1 MVTFGPRL
9 PYDPLHSLCRGR
21 TPKHLAGKDSRRRF
35 GQVNKL
41 RSGRWQ
47 ARFTVPLGH
56 PSGRGGQVVTARQT
70 FEPGTYGREAA
81 GDWLRTEELRL
92 NAEGASWRTL
102 SEQAEVDRIRAA
114 TEKVPTFGE
123 YADVWLR
130 ARKVKGQPLQAST
143 KRGYLIWLGKY
154 LLPTFGEMPL
164 NTITAADVVRWYE
177 GLPHDK
183 GKTVRECYALAKA
196 IMKSATAADGVL
208 PGAVN
213 PFAIDGAG
221 TIGKRSDK
229 RTEVIEDGDLDLIL
243 TAIRP
248 EWRAMI
254 ALALG
259 CGMRFGEIVALR
271 RSDVDLRAKPPVVR
285 VRRAVSTGPG
295 GRRYEK
301 GPKSRAGIRD
311 QRIPESVGSVVTEH
325 LRTYVTGRDG
335 LLFPGPSGEWLQPTR
350 FRDMSGGW
358 SDVRQAV
365 GRPINLHDLRAT
377 GATRLAQRGAHV
389 AEVQA
394 FLGDSSSQAAER
406 YVRATQS
413 RMDDLTAAAF
423 AGLDFGT
430 SRDTR

>member
-1 MVTFGPRL
+1 V
-9 PYDPLHSLCRGR
+9 
-21 TPKHLAGKDSRRRF
+21 AGKDYRRRF
-35 GQVNKL
+35 GQVNRM

-47 ARFTVPLGH
+47 ARYTVPLGH
-56 PSGRGGQVVTARQT
+56 PSGRGGLVVTARQS
-70 FEPGTYGREAA
+70 FEANTYGREAA
-81 GDWLRTEELRL
+81 GDWLRAEELRL
-92 NAEGASWRTL
+92 TTEGASWRTL
-102 SEQAEVDRIRAA
+102 SEHAEDERIRVAA
-114 TEKVPTFGE
+114 ETVPTFAE

-130 ARKVKGQPLQAST
+130 ARKVKGQPLQEST
-143 KRGYLIWLGKY
+143 KRGYLIWLRKY

-213 PFAIDGAG
+213 PFTIDGAG

-229 RTEVIEDGDLDLIL
+229 RTEVIEDADLALIL
-243 TAIRP
+243 ATIRP
-248 EWRAMI
+248 EWRAMV

-259 CGMRFGEIVALR
+259 CGLRFGEIVALR
-271 RSDVDLRAKPPVVR
+271 RSDVDLHAKPSVVR

-295 GRRYEK
+295 GKRYEK

-311 QRIPESVGSVVTEH
+311 QRVPDGVGTVLTDH
-325 LRTYVTGRDG
+325 LRTYVTGREG
-335 LLFPGPSGEWLQPTR
+335 LLFPGPSGDWLQPTR
-350 FRDMSGGW
+350 FRDLAGGW
-358 SDVRQAV
+358 RDVRAAV
-365 GRPINLHDLRAT
+365 GRPINFHDLRAT
-377 GATRLAQRGAHV
+377 GATRLAQNGAHV
-389 AEVQA
+389 AEVQV

-423 AGLDFGT
+423 AGLDFAT
-430 SRDTR
+430 SRR

>member
-1 MVTFGPRL
+1 M
-9 PYDPLHSLCRGR
+9 
-21 TPKHLAGKDSRRRF
+21 AGKSSRRRF
-35 GQVNKL
+35 GQISKM

-47 ARFTVPLGH
+47 ARFVVPLGH
-56 PSGRGGQVVTARQT
+56 PSGRGGEIVKAPHT
-70 FEPGTYGREAA
+70 FEPNTYGRETA
-81 GDWLRTEELRL
+81 GDWLRAEELRL

-102 SEQAEVDRIRAA
+102 SEHAEDDRARAA
-114 TEKVPTFGE
+114 AKSVPTFAE
-123 YADVWLR
+123 YAEVWLR
-130 ARKVKGQPLQAST
+130 ARKVKGQPLQEST
-143 KRGYLIWLGKY
+143 KRGYLIWLRKY

-164 NTITAADVVRWYE
+164 NSITAADVVRWYE

-213 PFAIDGAG
+213 PFTIDGAG

-229 RTEVIEDGDLDLIL
+229 RTEVIEDADLALIL
-243 TAIRP
+243 ATIRP
-248 EWRAMI
+248 EWRAMV

-259 CGMRFGEIVALR
+259 CGLRFGEIAALR

-295 GRRYEK
+295 GKRYEK

-311 QRIPESVGSVVTEH
+311 QRIPESVGAVLTEH
-325 LRTYVTGRDG
+325 LRTCVTGRAG
-335 LLFPGPSGEWLQPTR
+335 LLFPGPAGEWLQPTR
-350 FRDMSGGW
+350 FRDLSGGW
-358 SDVRQAV
+358 RDVREAV
-365 GRPINLHDLRAT
+365 GRPINFHDLRAT

-430 SRDTR
+430 AKL

>member
-1 MVTFGPRL
+1 M
-9 PYDPLHSLCRGR
+9 
-21 TPKHLAGKDSRRRF
+21 AGKHSRRRF
-35 GQVNKL
+35 GQISKM

-47 ARFTVPLGH
+47 SRFVVPLGH
-56 PSGRGGQVVTARQT
+56 PSGRGGEIVKAPHT
-70 FEPGTYGREAA
+70 FEPNAYGREAA
-81 GDWLRTEELRL
+81 GDWLRAEELRL

-102 SEQAEVDRIRAA
+102 SEHAEVDRARAA
-114 TEKVPTFGE
+114 AEKAPTFAE

-130 ARKVKGQPLQAST
+130 ARKVRGQPLQEST

-177 GLPHDK
+177 GLPHHK

-213 PFAIDGAG
+213 PFTIDGAG

-229 RTEVIEDGDLDLIL
+229 RTEVIEDADLALIL
-243 TAIRP
+243 ATIRP
-248 EWRAMI
+248 EWRATV

-259 CGMRFGEIVALR
+259 CGLRFGEIVALR

-295 GRRYEK
+295 GKRYEK

-311 QRIPESVGSVVTEH
+311 QRIPESVGAALTDH

-350 FRDMSGGW
+350 FRDLSGGW
-358 SDVRQAV
+358 RDVREAV
-365 GRPINLHDLRAT
+365 GRPINFHDLRAT

-423 AGLDFGT
+423 AGMDFGT
-430 SRDTR
+430 AKP

>member
-1 MVTFGPRL
+1 MTG
-9 PYDPLHSLCRGR
+9 HS
-21 TPKHLAGKDSRRRF
+21 SRRRF
-35 GQVNKL
+35 GQISKM

-47 ARFTVPLGH
+47 ARFVVPLGH
-56 PSGRGGQVVTARQT
+56 PSGRGGQTIKAPHT
-70 FEPGTYGREAA
+70 FEPNTYGREAA
-81 GDWLRTEELRL
+81 GDWLRAEELRL

-102 SEQAEVDRIRAA
+102 FEHAEDERIRAA
-114 TEKVPTFGE
+114 TKDAPTFGE
-123 YADVWLR
+123 YAEVWLR
-130 ARKVKGQPLQAST
+130 ARKVKGQPLQEST

-164 NTITAADVVRWYE
+164 HSITAADVVRWYE

-196 IMKSATAADGVL
+196 ILKSATAADGVL

-229 RTEVIEDGDLDLIL
+229 RTEVVEDADLALIL
-243 TAIRP
+243 ATIRP
-248 EWRAMI
+248 EWRAMV

-259 CGMRFGEIVALR
+259 CGLRFGEIAALR
-271 RSDVDLRAKPPVVR
+271 RSDVDLQAKPSVVR

-295 GRRYEK
+295 GKRYEK

-311 QRIPESVGSVVTEH
+311 QRIPDSVGIVLKEH
-325 LRTYVTGRDG
+325 LRTYVTGREG
-335 LLFPGPSGEWLQPTR
+335 LLFPGPSGDWLQPTR
-350 FRDMSGGW
+350 FRDLAGGW
-358 SDVRQAV
+358 RDVRAAV
-365 GRPINLHDLRAT
+365 GRPINFHDLRAT
-377 GATRLAQRGAHV
+377 GATRLAQNGAHV
-389 AEVQA
+389 AEVQV

-413 RMDDLTAAAF
+413 RMDDLTAVAF

-430 SRDTR
+430 GGR

>member
-1 MVTFGPRL
+1 MVARE
-9 PYDPLHSLCRGR
+9 
-21 TPKHLAGKDSRRRF
+21 SRRRF
-35 GQVNKL
+35 GQIAKM

-47 ARFTVPLGH
+47 ARFTVPLDH
-56 PSGRGGQVVTARQT
+56 PSGRGGHIVTAPHT
-70 FEPGTYGREAA
+70 FEANTYGREAA
-81 GDWLRTEELRL
+81 GDWLRAEELRL

-102 SEQAEVDRIRAA
+102 VEHAEEERVRAA
-114 TEKVPTFGE
+114 AETVPTFAE
-123 YADVWLR
+123 YASIWLR
-130 ARKVKGQPLQAST
+130 ARKVKGQPLQEST

-164 NTITAADVVRWYE
+164 NMITAADVVRWYE

-221 TIGKRSDK
+221 TIGRRSDK
-229 RTEVIEDGDLDLIL
+229 RTEVVEDADLGVIL
-243 TAIRP
+243 DTIRP

-259 CGMRFGEIVALR
+259 CGLRFGEIVALR
-271 RSDVDLRAKPPVVR
+271 RSDVDLRAKPPMVR
-285 VRRAVSTGPG
+285 VRRAIGTGPG
-295 GRRYEK
+295 GKRYEK
-301 GPKSRAGIRD
+301 GPKSRAGVRD
-311 QRIPESVGSVVTEH
+311 QRVPASVDTVLAEH
-325 LRTYVTGRDG
+325 LRTYLTGRDG
-335 LLFPGPSGEWLQPTR
+335 LLFPGPYGEWLQPTR
-350 FRDMSGGW
+350 FRDATGGW
-358 SDVRQAV
+358 RDAREAV
-365 GRPINLHDLRAT
+365 GRPINFHDLRAT
-377 GATRLAQRGAHV
+377 GATRLAQNGAHV

-413 RMDDLTAAAF
+413 RMDDLTALAF
-423 AGLDFGT
+423 DGLDFGGV
-430 SRDTR
+430 TR

>member
-1 MVTFGPRL
+1 M
-9 PYDPLHSLCRGR
+9 
-21 TPKHLAGKDSRRRF
+21 AGTQSRRRF
-35 GQVNKL
+35 GQISWMP
-41 RSGRWQ
+41 SGRWQ
-47 ARFTVPLGH
+47 ARFVVPLSH
-56 PSGRGGQVVTARQT
+56 PSGRGGEIIKAPHT
-70 FEPGTYGREAA
+70 FEPNTYGREAA
-81 GDWLRTEELRL
+81 GDWLRAEELRL

-102 SEQAEVDRIRAA
+102 SEHAEDDRIRAA
-114 TEKVPTFGE
+114 AEEVPTFSE

-130 ARKVKGQPLQAST
+130 ARKVKGQPLQEST
-143 KRGYLIWLGKY
+143 KRGYLIWLRKY
-154 LLPTFGEMPL
+154 LLSTFGDQPL
-164 NTITAADVVRWYE
+164 NTITAADVVGWYE

-213 PFAIDGAG
+213 PFTIDGAG

-229 RTEVIEDGDLDLIL
+229 RTEVIEDADLALIL
-243 TAIRP
+243 RTIRP
-248 EWRAMI
+248 EWRAMV

-259 CGMRFGEIVALR
+259 CGLRFGEIVALR
-271 RSDVDLRAKPPVVR
+271 RSDVDLRAEPPVVR

-311 QRIPESVGSVVTEH
+311 QRIPDSVGTVLTEH
-325 LRTYVTGRDG
+325 LRTYVTGREG
-335 LLFPGPSGEWLQPTR
+335 LLFPGPSGDWLQPTR
-350 FRDMSGGW
+350 FRDLSGGW
-358 SDVRQAV
+358 RDVRTAV
-365 GRPINLHDLRAT
+365 GRPINFHDLRAT
-377 GATRLAQRGAHV
+377 GTTRLAQTGAHV
-389 AEVQA
+389 AEVQV

-430 SRDTR
+430 SGR

>member
-1 MVTFGPRL
+1 M
-9 PYDPLHSLCRGR
+9 
-21 TPKHLAGKDSRRRF
+21 AGSSSRRRF
-35 GQVNKL
+35 GQISKM

-56 PSGRGGQVVTARQT
+56 RSGRGGEMIKAPHT
-70 FEPGTYGREAA
+70 FEPNAYGREAA

-92 NAEGASWRTL
+92 NAEGAAWRTL
-102 SEQAEVDRIRAA
+102 EEHAEEERLRATAA
-114 TEKVPTFGE
+114 TVPTFAE

-130 ARKVKGQPLQAST
+130 ARKVKGQPLQEST

-164 NTITAADVVRWYE
+164 NTITAGDVIRWYE

-208 PGAVN
+208 PGVVN
-213 PFAIDGAG
+213 PFTIDGAG
-221 TIGKRSDK
+221 TIGRRSDK
-229 RTEVIEDGDLDLIL
+229 RTEVIEDIDLRLIL
-243 TAIRP
+243 ATIRP
-248 EWRAMI
+248 EWRAMV

-259 CGMRFGEIVALR
+259 CGLRFGEIVALR
-271 RSDVDLRAKPPVVR
+271 RPDVDLGAKPPMVR
-285 VRRAVSTGPG
+285 VRRAIGTGPG
-295 GRRYEK
+295 GKRYEK
-301 GPKSRAGIRD
+301 EPKSRAGIRD
-311 QRIPESVGSVVTEH
+311 QRIPDSVRRALTEH
-325 LRTYVTGRDG
+325 MRTYVAGRDG

-350 FRDMSGGW
+350 FRDAAGGW
-358 SDVRQAV
+358 REVREAV
-365 GRPINLHDLRAT
+365 GRPINFHDLRAT
-377 GATRLAQRGAHV
+377 GATRLAQNGAHV

-394 FLGDSSSQAAER
+394 FLGDSSSEAAER

-413 RMDDLTAAAF
+413 RMDDLTAIAF

-430 SRDTR
+430 GQR

>member
-1 MVTFGPRL
+1 MAAKQP
-9 PYDPLHSLCRGR
+9 
-21 TPKHLAGKDSRRRF
+21 RRRF
-35 GQVNKL
+35 GQISKM

-47 ARFTVPLGH
+47 ARFVVPLGH
-56 PSGRGGQVVTARQT
+56 PSGRGGEIVKAPHT
-70 FEPGTYGREAA
+70 FEPNTYGREAA
-81 GDWLRTEELRL
+81 GDWLRAEELRL

-102 SEQAEVDRIRAA
+102 PEHAEAERRRAA
-114 TEKVPTFGE
+114 AKTVPTFGE

-130 ARKVKGQPLQAST
+130 ARKVKGQPLQEST
-143 KRGYLIWLGKY
+143 KRGYLIWLRKY
-154 LLPTFGEMPL
+154 LLPTFGEMQL
-164 NTITAADVVRWYE
+164 NSITVADVVRWYE

-229 RTEVIEDGDLDLIL
+229 RTEVIEDADLALIL
-243 TAIRP
+243 ATIRP
-248 EWRAMI
+248 EWRAMV

-259 CGMRFGEIVALR
+259 CGLRFGEIVALR
-271 RSDVDLRAKPPVVR
+271 RSDMDPHAKPPVVR

-295 GRRYEK
+295 GKRYEK

-311 QRIPESVGSVVTEH
+311 QRIPNSVGTVLTEH
-325 LRTYVTGRDG
+325 LRTYVTGREG
-335 LLFPGPSGEWLQPTR
+335 LLFPGPSGDWLQPTR
-350 FRDMSGGW
+350 FRDLAGGW
-358 SDVRQAV
+358 RDVRAAV
-365 GRPINLHDLRAT
+365 GRPINFHDLRAT
-377 GATRLAQRGAHV
+377 GATRLAQNGAHA
-389 AEVQA
+389 AEVQV

-430 SRDTR
+430 RGR

>member
-1 MVTFGPRL
+1 VA
-9 PYDPLHSLCRGR
+9 S
-21 TPKHLAGKDSRRRF
+21 KDSRRRF

-70 FEPGTYGREAA
+70 FEPNTYGREAA
-81 GDWLRTEELRL
+81 GDWLRAEELRL
-92 NAEGASWRTL
+92 NAEGAEWRTA
-102 SEQAEVDRIRAA
+102 AEHAEAERVRAA
-114 TEKVPTFGE
+114 AETVPTFAA

-130 ARKVKGQPLQAST
+130 ARRVKGQPLQEST
-143 KRGYLIWLGKY
+143 KRGYLIWLRKY
-154 LLPTFGEMPL
+154 VLPTFGEMPL
-164 NTITAADVVRWYE
+164 NTITVADVVRWYE

-196 IMKSATAADGVL
+196 IMKTATAADGVL
-208 PGAVN
+208 PGVVN

-229 RTEVIEDGDLDLIL
+229 RTEVIEDADLALIL
-243 TAIRP
+243 ETIRP

-259 CGMRFGEIVALR
+259 CGLRFGEIIALR
-271 RSDVDLRAKPPVVR
+271 RPDVDVRAKPPVVR
-285 VRRAVSTGPG
+285 VRRAIGTGPG

-301 GPKSRAGIRD
+301 EPKSHAGIRD
-311 QRIPESVGSVVTEH
+311 QRIPDSVGAVLTEH
-325 LRTYVTGRDG
+325 LRTYVTGREG
-335 LLFPGPSGEWLQPTR
+335 LLFPGPSGDWLQPTR
-350 FRDMSGGW
+350 FRDLPGGW
-358 SDVRQAV
+358 RDVRDAV
-365 GRPINLHDLRAT
+365 GRPINFHDLRAT

-389 AEVQA
+389 AEVQT

-423 AGLDFGT
+423 AGLNFRT
-430 SRDTR
+430 AT

>member
-1 MVTFGPRL
+1 M
-9 PYDPLHSLCRGR
+9 
-21 TPKHLAGKDSRRRF
+21 
-35 GQVNKL
+35 
-41 RSGRWQ
+41 
-47 ARFTVPLGH
+47 
-56 PSGRGGQVVTARQT
+56 
-70 FEPGTYGREAA
+70 
-81 GDWLRTEELRL
+81 
-92 NAEGASWRTL
+92 
-102 SEQAEVDRIRAA
+102 
-114 TEKVPTFGE
+114 
-123 YADVWLR
+123 
-130 ARKVKGQPLQAST
+130 KGQPLQEST

-164 NTITAADVVRWYE
+164 NMITAADVVRWYE

-229 RTEVIEDGDLDLIL
+229 RTEVVEDADLVVIL
-243 TAIRP
+243 DTIRP

-259 CGMRFGEIVALR
+259 CGLRFGEIVALR

-285 VRRAVSTGPG
+285 VRRAIGTGPG
-295 GRRYEK
+295 GKRYEK

-311 QRIPESVGSVVTEH
+311 QRVPASVGTVLTEH
-325 LRTYVTGRDG
+325 LRTYLTGRDG
-335 LLFPGPSGEWLQPTR
+335 LLFPGPYGEWLQPTR
-350 FRDMSGGW
+350 FRDAVGGW
-358 SDVRQAV
+358 CDVREAV
-365 GRPINLHDLRAT
+365 GRPINFHDLRAT
-377 GATRLAQRGAHV
+377 GATRLAQNGAHV

-413 RMDDLTAAAF
+413 RMDDLTVAAF

-430 SRDTR
+430 TRA